1 MLYLIPGV
9 AVAAL
14 IDETMAS
21 VLQHIRLAGDGVM
34 PGGMAIWQGYGGA
47 YMKAWNSNNHQ
58 TTWGVLGAALGALRE
73 FQNEH
78 GWGAAG
84 FTIFGTLDTSSSGMI
99 RPLRERLD

>member
-9 AVAAL
+9 AVPAL

-34 PGGMAIWQGYGGA
+34 PGGMATWQGYGGA

-58 TTWGVLGAALGALRE
+58 TTWGVFGAALGALRE

-78 GWGAAG
+78 GWGAAD
-84 FTIFGTLDTSSSGMI
+84 FTIFDGVKEVGQGYI
-99 RPLRERLD
+99 GGAR